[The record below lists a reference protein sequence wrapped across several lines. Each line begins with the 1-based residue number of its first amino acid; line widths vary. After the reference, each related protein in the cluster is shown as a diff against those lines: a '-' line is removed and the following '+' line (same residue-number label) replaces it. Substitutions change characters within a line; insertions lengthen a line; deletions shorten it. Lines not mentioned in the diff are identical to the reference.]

1 MGSQGTVISLSVMAH
16 NTKTCTLRCIGAILS
31 RSLSLYQGLALI
43 CPFPFICKGNS
54 SPSTACDDSAELTM
68 QKDFWMKADY
78 AGTIKSAI
86 DILCLAGA
94 GAGSLP
100 SSLNLKSIICNS
112 ESNSLCQCR
121 CQPGGPVYGI
131 NKWGFPFGARKQG
144 EERGRSQWKLVG
156 FGKAQR
162 CVFVE
167 CVFEGFGTTCRSGL
181 SRANACVNTQLAY
194 LLRVGGNPVAG
205 SAPWSV

>member
-16 NTKTCTLRCIGAILS
+16 NTKTCTLRCVGAILY
-31 RSLSLYQGLALI
+31 RSLSLTRPALI

-54 SPSTACDDSAELTM
+54 SLSTARDDSAVLTM
-68 QKDFWMKADY
+68 QMGVWKRAEY

-112 ESNSLCQCR
+112 ESNSPCLCR
-121 CQPGGPVYGI
+121 CQPAGLVYGI
-131 NKWGFPFGARKQG
+131 NKWGFPFGARRQG
-144 EERGRSQWKLVG
+144 EERGCSQWKLVG
-156 FGKAQR
+156 FGQPQG

-167 CVFEGFGTTCRSGL
+167 CVFEGVGITHRSDV
-181 SRANACVNTQLAY
+181 SRAHACVNSQLAC
-194 LLRVGGNPVAG
+194 LLRVGGNPTVG
-205 SAPWSV
+205 SAPWTV

>member
-1 MGSQGTVISLSVMAH
+1 MDSQGTLISLSVMAH

-31 RSLSLYQGLALI
+31 CSLSLYHGPALI

-54 SPSTACDDSAELTM
+54 SLSTTRDDSAVLTM
-68 QKDFWMKADY
+68 QKGVWMRAEY

-112 ESNSLCQCR
+112 ESNSP
-121 CQPGGPVYGI
+121 CQPTGPVYGI
-131 NKWGFPFGARKQG
+131 NKWGFPFGAQAGGREGTQPVETCG
-144 EERGRSQWKLVG
+144 IWSTTGVCVCGVCVWRGWHYASVG
-156 FGKAQR
+156 
-162 CVFVE
+162 C
-167 CVFEGFGTTCRSGL
+167 L
-181 SRANACVNTQLAY
+181 SRKRVRKHTIGMPAACW
-194 LLRVGGNPVAG
+194 R
-205 SAPWSV
+205 